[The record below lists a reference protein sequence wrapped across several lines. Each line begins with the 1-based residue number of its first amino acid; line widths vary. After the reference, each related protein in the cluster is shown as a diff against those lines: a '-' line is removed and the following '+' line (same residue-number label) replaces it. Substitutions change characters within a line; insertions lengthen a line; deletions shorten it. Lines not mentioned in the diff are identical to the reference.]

1 MPSGGGSQRLA
12 RIVGPAQALR
22 LLLLGEVL
30 PVQAA
35 FARGLI
41 SRVAASDELPKVL
54 DDTLAGLRAAAPIAL
69 AYVKEAAVRGTQ
81 LTLEA
86 GLRME
91 ADLAA
96 LLQTTSDRDEGVRS
110 FVERRA
116 PRFEGR

>member
-1 MPSGGGSQRLA
+1 MPSGGGTQQLA
-12 RIVGPAQALR
+12 RIVGHAQALR

-30 PVQAA
+30 SGQAA
-35 FARGLI
+35 FERGLV
-41 SRVAASDELPKVL
+41 SRVATREELPGIL
-54 DDTLAGLRAAAPIAL
+54 DDTLGALRSAAPIAL
-69 AYVKEAAVRGTQ
+69 AYVKETVARGTQ
-81 LTLEA
+81 LPLVA

-96 LLQTTSDRDEGVRS
+96 LLQTTTDREEGVRS